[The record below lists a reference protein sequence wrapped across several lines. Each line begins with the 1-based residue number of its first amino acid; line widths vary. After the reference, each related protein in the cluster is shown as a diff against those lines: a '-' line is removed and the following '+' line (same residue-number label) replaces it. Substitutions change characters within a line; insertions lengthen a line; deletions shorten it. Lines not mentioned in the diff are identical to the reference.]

1 MPTAFSAI
9 CEVHFVPGLL
19 RFHKDMS
26 YFSFILPLT
35 PNYMILMLFFEIH
48 FEICF
53 YSLVSLLTVRPILFI
68 WDFKKQSIPFC
79 FVFLKV
85 LLGGFKCLGWTT
97 NSRRGQ
103 IVYIYLYAFQ
113 SWSLLTLSSIRLVSV
128 LACEMFRYVFRLSHH
143 FLVIEIWFSFTEPV
157 AWLLPRVTSACVSVC
172 ASVCV
177 PHSLPETV
185 SGFLWDQF
193 YHEVTV
199 FALCLVSFWL
209 LVSGFEKKVAVV
221 GFFPLWFPDVLF
233 PQEFPPVTLK
243 GIQPRSVVERC
254 AWTARGGWMEL
265 SRVALSVTECL
276 NDGCCLVWGTK
287 KHPSYLFSSA
297 YKEKRPLVY

>member
-9 CEVHFVPGLL
+9 CEVYFVPGLL

-113 SWSLLTLSSIRLVSV
+113 SWSLLTLSSIRLASV
-128 LACEMFRYVFRLSHH
+128 LACEMFRYVFQLSHY
-143 FLVIEIWFSFTEPV
+143 FLVIEIWFLFTEPV
-157 AWLLPRVTSACVSVC
+157 AWLLPRVRSACVSVC
-172 ASVCV
+172 ASVCFTF
-177 PHSLPETV
+177 S
-185 SGFLWDQF
+185 SWNR
-193 YHEVTV
+193 
-199 FALCLVSFWL
+199 
-209 LVSGFEKKVAVV
+209 
-221 GFFPLWFPDVLF
+221 LWFPL
-233 PQEFPPVTLK
+233 
-243 GIQPRSVVERC
+243 RSV
-254 AWTARGGWMEL
+254 L
-265 SRVALSVTECL
+265 SWSYYV
-276 NDGCCLVWGTK
+276 CLVPGFFLTIGVWFWEEGGCGRLLSTVVSWRSLSPGVSSGDTERNPATQCGWAVCVDCPGWLDGAFQGCSK
-287 KHPSYLFSSA
+287 CHRVPEWWMLFSLGNQKA
-297 YKEKRPLVY
+297 P